1 MKKTLIGV
9 LLALMS
15 LPSLSQSSDIAV
27 NDISASEV
35 SADNREINDYL
46 GELTDEDA
54 ALGSVMTDV
63 VKIKRERC
71 DLNMGILDIKLI
83 ATKDDVFKDLKEKV
97 EANPAYIKS
106 FEYANQMKSHFGKC
120 S

>member
-1 MKKTLIGV
+1 MKKTLICI
-9 LLALMS
+9 LLSLTS
-15 LPSLSQSSDIAV
+15 LPAISQEYDNPESDV
-27 NDISASEV
+27 STSEV
-35 SADNREINDYL
+35 SAGNSEINDYL
-46 GELTDEDA
+46 VDLTREDV

-83 ATKDDVFKDLKEKV
+83 STKDDVFKELEEKV
-97 EANPAYIKS
+97 EENPSYIKS
-106 FEYANQMKSHFGKC
+106 FEYANRIKSHFGKC

>member
-9 LLALMS
+9 LLAFLS
-15 LPSLSQSSDIAV
+15 LPVLSQSGEITV
-27 NDISASEV
+27 NDVSASEV
-35 SADNREINDYL
+35 SADNSEINDYL
-46 GELTDEDA
+46 DDLTDEDA

-83 ATKDDVFKDLKEKV
+83 STKDDVFKDLEEKV

-106 FEYANQMKSHFGKC
+106 FEYANRMKSHFGKC